1 MIRIAGF
8 YGLVEGSGSFKALW
22 SITFYTN
29 KAKYGPYGDEIGQA
43 FTSSVA
49 PGRVVGFHGRSGAYL
64 DAIGVHM
71 EYFWTCYVLENEQQ
85 YS

>member
-1 MIRIAGF
+1 M
-8 YGLVEGSGSFKALW
+8 GLLKGVVASKLCGPLHFTQKK
-22 SITFYTN
+22 
-29 KAKYGPYGDEIGQA
+29 KAKYGPNGDEIGQA

-71 EYFWTCYVLENEQQ
+71 EYF
-85 YS
+85 

>member
-8 YGLVEGSGSFKALW
+8 YGPVERSGSFKALR
-22 SITFYTN
+22 SITFYTKK
-29 KAKYGPYGDEIGQA
+29 KAKYGPNGDEIGQA

-71 EYFWTCYVLENEQQ
+71 EYF
-85 YS
+85 